1 MLASG
6 ASPAPL
12 RILAPILPYLPYVV
26 EVGKSE
32 SANKMLDSLWSQQV
46 SLSTSAR
53 LASRCSSVVEHRFRK
68 AAVKSSTLFTGS
80 PFIL

>member
-46 SLSTSAR
+46 
-53 LASRCSSVVEHRFRK
+53 
-68 AAVKSSTLFTGS
+68 
-80 PFIL
+80 